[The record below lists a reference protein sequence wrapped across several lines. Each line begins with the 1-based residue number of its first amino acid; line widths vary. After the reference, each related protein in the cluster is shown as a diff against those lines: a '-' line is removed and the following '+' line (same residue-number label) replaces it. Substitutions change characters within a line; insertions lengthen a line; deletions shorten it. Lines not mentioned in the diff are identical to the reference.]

1 MQLRGRVV
9 FIIFFESLSILGF
22 QNQEVEWVGKWYLI
36 HRALKPR
43 YVSKN
48 NQNQKRIWTWI
59 RKWISFSENPT
70 LTSKKPTFLK
80 RFLLDMLFVC
90 SFYYF
95 LCICFFFMWLNN
107 VKWIAKFIV
116 SHIGDSFL
124 KIVRIFANV

>member
-48 NQNQKRIWTWI
+48 IRIKNAYEHGYESGSVFEKILHW
-59 RKWISFSENPT
+59 P
-70 LTSKKPTFLK
+70 LK
-80 RFLLDMLFVC
+80 SLRFWKGFYLICCLFVRFII
-90 SFYYF
+90 FYVF
-95 LCICFFFMWLNN
+95 IFFMWLNN